1 MTESPFGS
9 VPRQGD
15 PAGEPAP
22 RVPDPDHEQ
31 EPGVVF
37 RDKRRIDP
45 ETFQPRPEAQAPTSD
60 PAPAEGAGAA
70 AGAGSEGGTHPLVA
84 ESQRVEELTADLQ
97 RLSAEYANYR
107 KRVDRD
113 RDVQRDLT
121 TAALMNDILPVLD
134 DIGRAREHGELEG
147 GFKAVGESVEAYATK
162 HGVVA
167 YGEVGEPFD
176 PNIHEAMTSTTAPD
190 VTEPT
195 VTAVYQVGYRVKD
208 RVIRPAR
215 VGVTDAE

>member
-1 MTESPFGS
+1 MTDSPFGQT
-9 VPRQGD
+9 PRQGS
-15 PAGEPAP
+15 PAGES
-22 RVPDPDHEQ
+22 DPEQ
-31 EPGVVF
+31 EEREGMVF

-45 ETFQPRPEAQAPTSD
+45 ETFEARPSTEA
-60 PAPAEGAGAA
+60 PAPSGDTAA
-70 AGAGSEGGTHPLVA
+70 SGEPHPLVA
-84 ESQRVEELTADLQ
+84 ESERVNELTADLQ

-113 RDVQRDLT
+113 RDVQRDVT
-121 TAALMNDILPVLD
+121 VAALMGDILPVLD

-147 GFKAVGESVEAYATK
+147 GFKAVGESIEAYATK
-162 HGVVA
+162 NGVES
-167 YGEVGEPFD
+167 YGEVGEVFD
-176 PNIHEAMTSTTAPD
+176 PNVHEAMTSDTSPD

>member
-1 MTESPFGS
+1 MTDTPFGS
-9 VPRQGD
+9 VPRQN
-15 PAGEPAP
+15 PAGEPP
-22 RVPDPDHEQ
+22 RDPHE
-31 EPGVVF
+31 EGDPGGVVF

-45 ETFQPRPEAQAPTSD
+45 ETFEAR
-60 PAPAEGAGAA
+60 PAPDAPAAAGAA
-70 AGAGSEGGTHPLVA
+70 AGAGADAPHPLVA
-84 ESQRVEELTADLQ
+84 ETERINELTADLQ

-107 KRVDRD
+107 KRVERD
-113 RDVQRDLT
+113 REAQRQQTIGIVMADV
-121 TAALMNDILPVLD
+121 LPVLD

-147 GFKAVGESVEAYATK
+147 GFKAVGESVEAFATK
-162 HGVVA
+162 NGVVA
-167 YGEVGEPFD
+167 FGQVGEPFD
-176 PNIHEAMTSTTAPD
+176 PNVHEAMTSDTSAD

>member
-1 MTESPFGS
+1 MTDTPFGS
-9 VPRQGD
+9 VPRQN
-15 PAGEPAP
+15 PAGEPP
-22 RVPDPDHEQ
+22 RDPHE
-31 EPGVVF
+31 EGDPGGVVF

-45 ETFQPRPEAQAPTSD
+45 ETFEAR
-60 PAPAEGAGAA
+60 PAPDAPAAAGAA
-70 AGAGSEGGTHPLVA
+70 AGAGADTPHPLVA
-84 ESQRVEELTADLQ
+84 ETERINELTADLQ

-107 KRVDRD
+107 KRVERD
-113 RDVQRDLT
+113 REAQRQQTIGIVMADV
-121 TAALMNDILPVLD
+121 LPVLD

-147 GFKAVGESVEAYATK
+147 GFKAVGESVEAFATK
-162 HGVVA
+162 NGVVA
-167 YGEVGEPFD
+167 FGQVGEPFD
-176 PNIHEAMTSTTAPD
+176 PNVHEAMTSDTSAD

>member
-1 MTESPFGS
+1 MTDTPFGS
-9 VPRQGD
+9 VPRQN
-15 PAGEPAP
+15 PAGEPP
-22 RVPDPDHEQ
+22 RDPHE
-31 EPGVVF
+31 EGDPGGVVF

-45 ETFQPRPEAQAPTSD
+45 ETFEAR
-60 PAPAEGAGAA
+60 PAPDAPAAAGAA
-70 AGAGSEGGTHPLVA
+70 AGAGADAPHPLVA
-84 ESQRVEELTADLQ
+84 ETERINELTADLQ

-107 KRVDRD
+107 KRVERD
-113 RDVQRDLT
+113 REAQRQQTIAIVMADV
-121 TAALMNDILPVLD
+121 LPVLD

-147 GFKAVGESVEAYATK
+147 GFKAVGESVEAFATK
-162 HGVVA
+162 NGVVA
-167 YGEVGEPFD
+167 FGQVGEPFD
-176 PNIHEAMTSTTAPD
+176 PNVHEAMTSDTSAD

>member
-1 MTESPFGS
+1 MTESPFGGS
-9 VPRQGD
+9 PRQEN
-15 PAGEPAP
+15 PAGGSP
-22 RVPDPDHEQ
+22 RDPEQ
-31 EPGVVF
+31 EDQEREGVVF

-45 ETFQPRPEAQAPTSD
+45 ETFEARPSADTGTDAES
-60 PAPAEGAGAA
+60 PASGEP
-70 AGAGSEGGTHPLVA
+70 HPLVA
-84 ESQRVEELTADLQ
+84 ETERINELTADLQ

-113 RDVQRDLT
+113 RDVQRELT
-121 TAALMNDILPVLD
+121 VAALMSDVLPILD
-134 DIGRAREHGELEG
+134 DIGRARDHGELEG
-147 GFKAVGESVEAYATK
+147 GFKAVGESIETYATK
-162 HGVVA
+162 NGVES
-167 YGEVGEPFD
+167 YGEVGEVFD
-176 PNIHEAMTSTTAPD
+176 PNVHEAMTSDTSPD

>member
-1 MTESPFGS
+1 MILTRASPSDRHPVRFGS
-9 VPRQGD
+9 PAESCREPPRDPHEEGD
-15 PAGEPAP
+15 PG
-22 RVPDPDHEQ
+22 
-31 EPGVVF
+31 GVVF

-45 ETFQPRPEAQAPTSD
+45 ETFEAR
-60 PAPAEGAGAA
+60 PAPDAPAAAGAA
-70 AGAGSEGGTHPLVA
+70 AGAGADAPHPLVA
-84 ESQRVEELTADLQ
+84 ETERVNELTADLQ

-107 KRVDRD
+107 KRVERD
-113 RDVQRDLT
+113 REAQRQQTIGIVMADV
-121 TAALMNDILPVLD
+121 LPVLD

-147 GFKAVGESVEAYATK
+147 GFKAVGESVEAFATK
-162 HGVVA
+162 NGVVA
-167 YGEVGEPFD
+167 FGQVGEPFD
-176 PNIHEAMTSTTAPD
+176 PNVHEAMTSDTSAD

>member
-1 MTESPFGS
+1 MSTPHVGPERSGA
-9 VPRQGD
+9 
-15 PAGEPAP
+15 AGAADDGGQSGFT
-22 RVPDPDHEQ
+22 VN
-31 EPGVVF
+31 
-37 RDKRRIDP
+37 DKRRIDP
-45 ETFQPRPEAQAPTSD
+45 ETFEARPSAEA
-60 PAPAEGAGAA
+60 PAPSGDTAA
-70 AGAGSEGGTHPLVA
+70 SGEPHPLVA
-84 ESQRVEELTADLQ
+84 ESERVNELTADLQ

-113 RDVQRDLT
+113 RDVQRDVT
-121 TAALMNDILPVLD
+121 VAALMGDILPVLD

-147 GFKAVGESVEAYATK
+147 GFKAVGESIEAYATK
-162 HGVVA
+162 NGVES
-167 YGEVGEPFD
+167 YGEVGEVFD
-176 PNIHEAMTSTTAPD
+176 PNVHEAMTSDTSPD

>member
-9 VPRQGD
+9 APRQGD
-15 PAGEPAP
+15 PAGEPP
-22 RVPDPDHEQ
+22 RDEREEEREQ
-31 EPGVVF
+31 EGMVF

-45 ETFQPRPEAQAPTSD
+45 ETFQAR
-60 PAPAEGAGAA
+60 PAPDSPTPDAPDEQ
-70 AGAGSEGGTHPLVA
+70 HPLAA
-84 ESQRVEELTADLQ
+84 ESERINELTSDLQ
-97 RLSAEYANYR
+97 RVTAEYANYR

-113 RDVQRDLT
+113 RDVQRELT
-121 TAALMNDILPVLD
+121 VAALMNEILPVLD
-134 DIGRAREHGELEG
+134 DIGRAREHGELDG
-147 GFKAVGESVEAYATK
+147 GFKAVGESIEAYASK
-162 HGVVA
+162 NGVESFGAV
-167 YGEVGEPFD
+167 GEVFD
-176 PNIHEAMTSTTAPD
+176 PNVHEAMTSDTSAD

>member
-1 MTESPFGS
+1 MTDTPFGS
-9 VPRQGD
+9 VPRQN
-15 PAGEPAP
+15 PAGEPP
-22 RVPDPDHEQ
+22 RDPHE
-31 EPGVVF
+31 EGDPGGVVF

-45 ETFQPRPEAQAPTSD
+45 ETFEAR
-60 PAPAEGAGAA
+60 PAPDAPAAAGAA
-70 AGAGSEGGTHPLVA
+70 AGAGAEAPHPLVA
-84 ESQRVEELTADLQ
+84 ETERINELTADLQ

-107 KRVDRD
+107 KRVERD
-113 RDVQRDLT
+113 REAQRQQTIGIVMADV
-121 TAALMNDILPVLD
+121 LPVLD

-147 GFKAVGESVEAYATK
+147 GFKAVGESVEAFATK
-162 HGVVA
+162 NGVVA
-167 YGEVGEPFD
+167 FGQVGEPFD
-176 PNIHEAMTSTTAPD
+176 PNVHEAMTSDTSAD